1 MTGQVMGCPLY
12 WRAIDTGSNGTFV
25 KYDGQARKWN
35 LTWASMN
42 ILSFGKLNPGI
53 LFGSGSISF
62 ASTALS
68 EADISLLSH
77 RDIGFIMKRC
87 LFVSWVSEAVWTTV
101 SFFFCFQLKPCLF
114 LLFWFFLCFHRVILL
129 SSISYL
135 LTQISQVFCFF
146 LSLDYDFCHILQ
158 HKLSIGDAPRREA
171 FFHCKHLGK
180 DLMIRLKGQ
189 NSPSLYF
196 IIYLLL
202 PEWVEYL
209 GKLQSLCRLGPF
221 HSNSPISFYYL
232 LLSYWPVVR
241 HLILIIMSKPKSNRK
256 RGKATSL
263 YIFII
268 LHLILGIS
276 NQSMNHQLTLFSGF
290 YFPMFV

>member
-1 MTGQVMGCPLY
+1 MKPYMSQHEYLKFWKTKPRNTVRVWVHFVCVNC
-12 WRAIDTGSNGTFV
+12 TFGSRYIITFSPGHRV
-25 KYDGQARKWN
+25 HHEKV
-35 LTWASMN
+35 S
-42 ILSFGKLNPGI
+42 ICFLSFGSSVNYG
-53 LFGSGSISF
+53 
-62 ASTALS
+62 
-68 EADISLLSH
+68 
-77 RDIGFIMKRC
+77 
-87 LFVSWVSEAVWTTV
+87 V
-101 SFFFCFQLKPCLF
+101 FFFCFQLKPCLF
-114 LLFWFFLCFHRVILL
+114 LLFWFFFCFHRVILL

-180 DLMIRLKGQ
+180 DIMIRLKGQ

-241 HLILIIMSKPKSNRK
+241 HLI
-256 RGKATSL
+256 
-263 YIFII
+263 F
-268 LHLILGIS
+268 
-276 NQSMNHQLTLFSGF
+276 NHHVQTEK
-290 YFPMFV
+290 